1 MTVKQENTRSTI
13 GAQKRF
19 VKNVVDTPACA
30 EQTSNYHSTKTKK
43 QNLSLNLQIK
53 SFWEAKIKHVISKA
67 GQKQNSFGEKKDD
80 EHMFT
85 FPFTTV
91 DNSLHSCCTDLKE
104 FYNHAK
110 DNDVPDSVY
119 GQNHFAP
126 CIIIDETS
134 IRSARPG
141 CKMDNDMIDFR
152 LSW

>member
-1 MTVKQENTRSTI
+1 M
-13 GAQKRF
+13 
-19 VKNVVDTPACA
+19 
-30 EQTSNYHSTKTKK
+30 
-43 QNLSLNLQIK
+43 LNLQIK

-67 GQKQNSFGEKKDD
+67 GQKQNSSRERKDD

-104 FYNHAK
+104 FYNHAE

-141 CKMDNDMIDFR
+141 CEMDNDMIDFG

>member
-1 MTVKQENTRSTI
+1 MPTCI
-13 GAQKRF
+13 
-19 VKNVVDTPACA
+19 

-43 QNLSLNLQIK
+43 KQNLSLKLQIK

-67 GQKQNSFGEKKDD
+67 GQKQISSWERKDD

-85 FPFTTV
+85 FPFMTV

-104 FYNHAK
+104 FYNYTE
-110 DNDVPDSVY
+110 DNDVPNSVY

-134 IRSARPG
+134 IRSARPR
-141 CKMDNDMIDFR
+141 CKMDNDKVDFG